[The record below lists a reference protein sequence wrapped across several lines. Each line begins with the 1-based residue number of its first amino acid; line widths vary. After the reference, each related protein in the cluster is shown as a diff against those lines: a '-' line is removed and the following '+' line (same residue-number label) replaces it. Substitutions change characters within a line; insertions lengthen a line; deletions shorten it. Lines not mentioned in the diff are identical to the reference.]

1 MFNCQFDERHFFPWF
16 ALGFAVLVKF
26 PNYEFYKRWK
36 ENNYIQNK
44 LPLISLYPADL
55 KNLRDR
61 LTDMLRQLWC
71 NISQSDTDKSPT
83 VWLGIVYYLLDFLLQ
98 RIKLRGAE
106 ELAESNTLANF
117 FIGKHR

>member
-98 RIKLRGAE
+98 RIKLRCAE
-106 ELAESNTLANF
+106 KFTKRDAQTVT
-117 FIGKHR
+117 KHFDG

>member
-61 LTDMLRQLWC
+61 LTDMLRQL
-71 NISQSDTDKSPT
+71 
-83 VWLGIVYYLLDFLLQ
+83 
-98 RIKLRGAE
+98 
-106 ELAESNTLANF
+106 
-117 FIGKHR
+117 